1 MTNFSASGEIL
12 KIDSVS
18 VNYFK
23 GIRQIVLSECS
34 SINVLVGKNNS
45 GKSTVLH
52 AIDMGVLAINAGR
65 WDKFQPKL
73 AIKDLFSD
81 VGNFEIQLKFSDNS
95 SRIVTSSGS
104 YGPTVTPAG
113 ISDSVKSILII
124 PDPGAGLLQRN
135 HRTPKWIL
143 EQVEARNFGYVNALE
158 ILYAIKFYS
167 QRSENG
173 FTPESYTSLINEVK
187 NYFPDLSNIESDRT
201 DEDIATLT
209 YEEYG
214 KKLDILYSGTGL
226 KHFVDVLIKTTLS
239 KANIVL
245 LDEPEV
251 GLHPDLQRRF
261 LEYLIRL
268 AKDKQIQFFIATH
281 SPVFLNYSDTFSFF
295 RITNKKGL
303 REVHRIAATATH
315 TLLSDF
321 GIRPSD
327 IFNQDICLLVEGASE
342 VVFFEHV
349 IRTLYKSEFEKI
361 GVGVIQYGGDAAAGI
376 VSGSIDVTN
385 ITPTQKY
392 TFWVRDRDAKPDE
405 APATGSVKFKNALTS
420 AGLRCHIFK
429 KREIEFYYPEIV
441 HEKAQQGDAAKI
453 TATKAIFDGD
463 QSAKYRNAAETLRVC
478 VPAGKYLRKL
488 LIENLTSREQLDNE
502 IRELIEQTLI
512 PWKIEILG
520 DP

>member
-1 MTNFSASGEIL
+1 M

-18 VNYFK
+18 VNHFK
-23 GIRQIVLSECS
+23 GIQQVALSQCS

-52 AIDMGVLAINAGR
+52 AIDMGILAINVGS
-65 WDKFQPKL
+65 WDAFQPKL
-73 AIKDLFSD
+73 SIKDLFSD
-81 VGNFEIQLKFSDNS
+81 IGNFEIQLTFSDNNS
-95 SRIVTSSGS
+95 IKVKSSGN
-104 YGPTVTPAG
+104 YGPTVTPPG
-113 ISDSVKSILII
+113 KKDSVKSILIL
-124 PDPGAGLLQRN
+124 PDPGAGLLQRH
-135 HRTPKWIL
+135 HRTPKWVL
-143 EQVEARNFGYVNALE
+143 GQVNSRSFGNVNALE
-158 ILYAIKFYS
+158 ILYAIKHYS

-245 LDEPEV
+245 LDEPEM

-261 LEYLIRL
+261 LEYLVRL
-268 AKDKQIQFFIATH
+268 AKDKQIQFFISTH

-295 RITNKKGL
+295 RITNKKGS
-303 REVHRIAATATH
+303 REVHNIAATATH

-349 IRTLYKSEFEKI
+349 IRTLYKSDFEKV

-376 VSGSIDVTN
+376 VLGSIEVTN

-392 TFWVRDRDAKPDE
+392 TFWIRDRDAKPSE
-405 APATGSVKFKNALTS
+405 EPATTSTKFKNALAS
-420 AGLRCHIFK
+420 AGLTCHIFK
-429 KREIEFYYPEIV
+429 KREIEFYYPEMV
-441 HEKAQQGDAAKI
+441 HEKAQQGDVTKI
-453 TATKAIFDGD
+453 TATKAIFNGD
-463 QSAKYRNAAETLRVC
+463 QNVKYRKAGELSQVC

-488 LIENLTSREQLDNE
+488 LTENLTSKDQLDNE
-502 IRELIEQTLI
+502 IRDLIEQTLI
-512 PWKIEILG
+512 PWKKEILG
-520 DP
+520 EA